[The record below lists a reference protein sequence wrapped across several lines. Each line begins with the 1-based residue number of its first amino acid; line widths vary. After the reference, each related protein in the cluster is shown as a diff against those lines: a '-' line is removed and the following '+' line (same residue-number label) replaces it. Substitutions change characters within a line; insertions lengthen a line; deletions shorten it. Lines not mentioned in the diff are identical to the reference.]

1 MLGRMRPATIRNLR
15 TREGDLRVARY
26 IATRRGDPERGPKVW
41 MRASDA
47 LIRLVENG
55 ELVWVFGPRR
65 HELAELEI
73 DDSIP
78 EGDVVVRDVAGL
90 SISEYVR
97 VAKPD
102 LDTRPSR
109 SRV

>member
-1 MLGRMRPATIRNLR
+1 MLGMRPARIRNLR
-15 TREGDLRVARY
+15 TREGDLRVTRY
-26 IATRRGDPERGPKVW
+26 VATRRGDPERGPKIW

-47 LIRLVENG
+47 LLRLVENG

-65 HELAELEI
+65 HELAELEV

-78 EGDVVVRDVAGL
+78 EGDVYARDIAGL
-90 SISEYVR
+90 SISEYIR

-102 LDTRPSR
+102 LDTPRSR
-109 SRV
+109 SRA

>member
-1 MLGRMRPATIRNLR
+1 MLRLKAPAQIGSLR
-15 TREGDLRVARY
+15 SRGGDLRVARY
-26 IATRRGDPERGPKVW
+26 IATRRGDSERGPKIW

-65 HELAELEI
+65 HELAELEL

-78 EGDVVVRDVAGL
+78 EGDVIVRDVAGL
-90 SISEYVR
+90 ALSEYVR
-97 VAKPD
+97 VSKPD
-102 LDTRPSR
+102 LDTRPAR
-109 SRV
+109 SRA